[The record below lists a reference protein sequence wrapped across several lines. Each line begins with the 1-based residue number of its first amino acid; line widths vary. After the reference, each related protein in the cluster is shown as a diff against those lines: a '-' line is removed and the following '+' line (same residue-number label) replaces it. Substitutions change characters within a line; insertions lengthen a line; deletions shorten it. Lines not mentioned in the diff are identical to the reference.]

1 MGAYV
6 IRRLIHTIIVVFA
19 ALVVIFVLVRLSG
32 DPAAMMAGVD
42 ASPEDVAKLHHQMG
56 LDRPLYVQ
64 FGLFL
69 EQAAHGDFGDSLR
82 YGSSALP
89 VVVERLPATIQLTVA
104 AMVLTIVVGVPIGII
119 SAVRRGTMLDR
130 VTMIFAVLGQTI
142 PVFWLG
148 ILLILLFAVRIHWF
162 PTGGRGGVSH
172 LILPAI
178 ALATFNVARVARLVR
193 SEMLDVVD
201 QEFIRVARSKGLTEQ
216 VIVLRHALRN
226 AAIPVIT
233 ILGLQIGHLLS
244 GAVIT
249 ETVFAWPGM
258 GRLLVQA
265 IQFRDFPVIQVAV
278 LFLAFTVA
286 VINLLVDL
294 SYAWLDPRIKYS

>member
-6 IRRLIHTIIVVFA
+6 IRRLIHTIFVVFA

-42 ASPEDVAKLHHQMG
+42 ASPEDVARLHHEMG

-69 EQAAHGDFGDSLR
+69 EQAVRGDFGNSLR

-278 LFLAFTVA
+278 LFLALTVA

>member
-1 MGAYV
+1 VGAYV
-6 IRRLIHTIIVVFA
+6 IRRLIHTIFVVFA

-42 ASPEDVAKLHHQMG
+42 ASPEDVARLHHEMG

-69 EQAAHGDFGDSLR
+69 EQAVRGDFGNSLR

-278 LFLAFTVA
+278 LFLALTVA

>member
-1 MGAYV
+1 VGAYV
-6 IRRLIHTIIVVFA
+6 IRRLIHTIFVVFA

-42 ASPEDVAKLHHQMG
+42 ASPEDVARLHHEMG

-69 EQAAHGDFGDSLR
+69 EQAVRGDFGNSLR

-162 PTGGRGGVSH
+162 PTGGRGGFSH

-278 LFLAFTVA
+278 LFLALTVA

>member
-6 IRRLIHTIIVVFA
+6 IRRLIHTIFVVFA

-42 ASPEDVAKLHHQMG
+42 ASPEDVARLHHEMG

-69 EQAAHGDFGDSLR
+69 EQAVRGDFGNSLR

-162 PTGGRGGVSH
+162 PTGGRGGFSH

-278 LFLAFTVA
+278 LFLALTVA